1 MAFPVIQSPKELSWA
16 SGPAGATH
24 AAAQRA
30 DFDFV
35 QTPGSV
41 PALTPSAP
49 DPCTPPSPRFG
60 GGASPQP
67 RPSALALAF
76 PEVDGL
82 AAAGLIG

>member
-1 MAFPVIQSPKELSWA
+1 MILSPKEMSWA

-41 PALTPSAP
+41 LALTPPLPAP
-49 DPCTPPSPRFG
+49 GAHRARPRFG
-60 GGASPQP
+60 GGASLQP

-82 AAAGLIG
+82 AAANLIG